1 MSVFCWRSTT
11 SRLTTTLAGF
21 VAVSVIATTAQVAGV
36 GPALAD
42 QTPTGGCP
50 TLYVLGVQG
59 TGESSEDAAVD
70 TDSGMLGS
78 VMRPMLSLAGSKV
91 ARAYVPYP
99 AGFGGVVAGGKE
111 SYAVSVTTAMDR
123 LSSMITQIAT
133 ECGDTEFALTG
144 YSQGAHAAANIAKQ
158 IGAGKGPIAADRV
171 AGVALF
177 GNPARPTD
185 SPMFPGAPGKSTPDP
200 APGTSGKS
208 LAQVP
213 APEAV
218 AVAGGGIGPTG
229 DQQSGYGALSGRV
242 MDRCAPGDL
251 ACAAPA
257 DAPVA
262 HLVANI
268 AGQSSLDSSDPVAA
282 LTSIGQALAVTSIK
296 AGVEVVN
303 EDVQG
308 TTLEELSYT
317 PTESIS
323 QRLATASDPRTP
335 MPTVPEA
342 INAVVK
348 VGTIGF
354 NAVTTVL
361 RKTFTPDTIGALAT
375 VGLANPPAALGIL
388 GAKLGAAIVDLV
400 PPVTVNRWANEA
412 FTAVEQN
419 LTDNKELF
427 EVSTMVNYWKTAA
440 AHGSY
445 TNDASTSSGASSTL
459 FVAQWFAALAHD
471 LAGDTVAPYTD
482 DGLLRYDSG
491 TAISGVPTPTV
502 ADATSSTSAPTTPSS
517 TSTEP
522 GAESTPAST
531 VPSADDVPTTTWSR
545 PPLNTNGDS

>member
-1 MSVFCWRSTT
+1 M
-11 SRLTTTLAGF
+11 
-21 VAVSVIATTAQVAGV
+21 ATVTGVLVGV
-36 GPALAD
+36 GSASAAPSAPA
-42 QTPTGGCP
+42 GGCP

-78 VMRPMLSLAGSKV
+78 VMRPLLSLAGSKV

-99 AGFGGVVAGGKE
+99 AGFGGAVAGGKE
-111 SYAVSVTTAMDR
+111 PYAASVTTAMNR
-123 LSSMITQIAT
+123 LTSMITQIAT
-133 ECGDTEFALTG
+133 KCADTEFALTG
-144 YSQGAHAAANIAKQ
+144 YSQGAHATANLAKQ

-200 APGTSGKS
+200 APGTSGES
-208 LAQVP
+208 LEQVP

-296 AGVEVVN
+296 AGVDVVN

-308 TTLEELSYT
+308 ETLEELSYT

-335 MPTVPEA
+335 MPTIPEA

-388 GAKLGAAIVDLV
+388 GAKLGAAVVDLV

-471 LAGDTVAPYTD
+471 LAGETVAPYTD

-491 TAISGVPTPTV
+491 SAVSGAPIPTV
-502 ADATSSTSAPTTPSS
+502 SDTSTSSTDTNTTTP
-517 TSTEP
+517 TSGEP
-522 GAESTPAST
+522 GPSGADSGE
-531 VPSADDVPTTTWSR
+531 PSATDAPVTTWSR

>member
-1 MSVFCWRSTT
+1 MSAFCWR
-11 SRLTTTLAGF
+11 TTLYRLIVVAASTATA
-21 VAVSVIATTAQVAGV
+21 VAVIVGV
-36 GPALAD
+36 GPAHAKPATTD
-42 QTPTGGCP
+42 GCP

-78 VMRPMLSLAGSKV
+78 VMRPLLSLAGSKV

-99 AGFGGVVAGGKE
+99 AGFGGAVEGGKE
-111 SYAVSVTTAMDR
+111 PYSKSVTTAMNR
-123 LSSMITQIAT
+123 LSSMITQIADK
-133 ECGDTEFALTG
+133 CADTEFALAG

-185 SPMFPGAPGKSTPDP
+185 SPVFPGAPGKSTPDP

-208 LAQVP
+208 LAEVP

-218 AVAGGGIGPTG
+218 AVAGGGIGPTD

-308 TTLEELSYT
+308 ETLEELSYT

-335 MPTVPEA
+335 LPTIPEA

-361 RKTFTPDTIGALAT
+361 RTTFTPDTIGALAT

-388 GAKLGAAIVDLV
+388 GAKLGAAIVELV

-471 LAGDTVAPYTD
+471 LAGETVAPYTD

-491 TAISGVPTPTV
+491 SAISGVPTPTV
-502 ADATSSTSAPTTPSS
+502 SDTSTSSTET

-522 GAESTPAST
+522 GTAGTAGTAVTPDSNDL
-531 VPSADDVPTTTWSR
+531 SATEAPMTTWSR
-545 PPLNTNGDS
+545 PPIDTNTGS

>member
-1 MSVFCWRSTT
+1 MSVFCWRTTLSRFIVLLAALASVAGALVGAGSAAAAPETT
-11 SRLTTTLAGF
+11 S
-21 VAVSVIATTAQVAGV
+21 
-36 GPALAD
+36 
-42 QTPTGGCP
+42 GCP

-78 VMRPMLSLAGSKV
+78 VMRPLLSLAGSKV

-99 AGFGGVVAGGKE
+99 AGFGGAVEGGKE
-111 SYAVSVTTAMDR
+111 PYAKSVTTAMNR
-123 LSSMITQIAT
+123 LSSMITQIADKCT
-133 ECGDTEFALTG
+133 NTEFALTG
-144 YSQGAHAAANIAKQ
+144 YSQGAHATANIAKQ
-158 IGAGKGPIAADRV
+158 IGAGQGPIDADRV

-185 SPMFPGAPGKSTPDP
+185 SPVFPGAPGKSTPDP

-208 LAQVP
+208 LAEVP

-218 AVAGGGIGPTG
+218 AVAGGGIGPTD

-308 TTLEELSYT
+308 ETLEELSYT

-335 MPTVPEA
+335 LPTVPEA

-471 LAGDTVAPYTD
+471 LAGETVAPYTD

-491 TAISGVPTPTV
+491 SAVSGVPTPTV
-502 ADATSSTSAPTTPSS
+502 SDTSTSSSDTTPP
-517 TSTEP
+517 STEP
-522 GAESTPAST
+522 GATSTPDSND
-531 VPSADDVPTTTWSR
+531 PSATDAPMTTWSR
-545 PPLNTNGDS
+545 PPLDANGGS

>member
-1 MSVFCWRSTT
+1 MSVFCWRTT
-11 SRLTTTLAGF
+11 MSRLIVL
-21 VAVSVIATTAQVAGV
+21 IAAMATICGV
-36 GPALAD
+36 LVGGGSASADPAA
-42 QTPTGGCP
+42 PNGGCP
-50 TLYVLGVQG
+50 SLYVLGVQG
-59 TGESSEDAAVD
+59 TGESADDAAVD

-78 VMRPMLSLAGSKV
+78 VMRPLLSLAGSKV

-99 AGFGGVVAGGKE
+99 AGFGGAVKGGKE
-111 SYAVSVTTAMDR
+111 SYASSVTTAMNR
-123 LSSMITQIAT
+123 LSSMITQIAAKCDT
-133 ECGDTEFALTG
+133 TEFALTG
-144 YSQGAHAAANIAKQ
+144 YSQGAHATANIAKE
-158 IGAGKGPIAADRV
+158 IGAGKGPIAADRI

-185 SPMFPGAPGKSTPDP
+185 SPVFPGSPDKATPDP

-208 LAQVP
+208 LAKVP
-213 APEAV
+213 APEPV
-218 AVAGGGIGPTG
+218 AVSGGGIGPTD
-229 DQQSGYGALSGRV
+229 DQQSGYGDLSGRV

-257 DAPVA
+257 DAPVT
-262 HLVANI
+262 HLVTNI
-268 AGQSSLDSSDPVAA
+268 AGQSSNLDSADPVAA

-308 TTLEELSYT
+308 TTLEGLSYT
-317 PTESIS
+317 PQESIS
-323 QRLATASDPRTP
+323 RRLATASDPRTP
-335 MPTVPEA
+335 MPTIPDA

-388 GAKLGAAIVDLV
+388 GTKLGAAVVDLV

-412 FTAVEQN
+412 FTAVKQN
-419 LTDNKELF
+419 VTDNKELF
-427 EVSTMVNYWKTAA
+427 DVSTMVNYWKTAA

-445 TNDASTSSGASSTL
+445 TNDATTSAGASSTL

-471 LAGDTVAPYTD
+471 LSGETVSPYTD
-482 DGLLRYDSG
+482 DGLLSFDSG
-491 TAISGVPTPTV
+491 SEISGAPTPTV
-502 ADATSSTSAPTTPSS
+502 PEGTTSSGSAAPSS
-517 TSTEP
+517 ATES
-522 GAESTPAST
+522 GSASAS
-531 VPSADDVPTTTWSR
+531 VSADPAQDTSSEADVPTTTWSR
-545 PPLNTNGDS
+545 PPIDSNTGQ